1 MVQPARFQSLQTE
14 MEGRLFER
22 REEIEGL
29 ILAVLSRQHIL
40 LVGPKGAAKSM
51 MIRMLAGSI
60 QGAHYFERLLTRFTL
75 PDELFGPVSI
85 SALKQDRF
93 SRITRGYLPEAHFAF
108 LDELWKANSSIL
120 NSLLAIINE
129 RLFYNAGEVSQC
141 PLETMM
147 GPSAELPQ
155 EEALSALYDRF
166 LLRYRVEYIAED
178 GHLLE
183 MMADNRPP
191 VLTSRITLDEIHA
204 ARDAVAAVEFD
215 RPLLESIAKIRR
227 QLEAEGLTLSDRRYK
242 ESLSIVRAKAWLQG
256 RAYAVEDDLAVLANV
271 LWDDPASEP
280 MVRGLVLDV
289 ANPHDK
295 RAREIMDALQ
305 VALTNLQG
313 LDDPRERTMAA
324 GLRLL
329 LAESQIPLAQEL
341 AFDLFC
347 SLYKYFVKLR
357 SPAEIAPECQGHRDL
372 LGRALELREHEK
384 LRAFTRLKP
393 AETALATELVLDA
406 LLQEIARVPS
416 ASEDAGAAEE
426 ARDSSSESV
435 GSVTTQRLREVM
447 KDAREDLQSVTEL
460 IAAWSSG
467 PGQETRLPV
476 ELKLRLMRDVVRNPR
491 LRMIALLFGR
501 YRRLG
506 LRERTLPAMRA
517 SQEVVDF
524 IQGGDVARAL
534 AGELSS
540 FAMEEREDLFY
551 AKVVTHSLLI
561 YELWRREEEPR
572 AVYLCIDNSGSMAGE
587 KEVWAK
593 ASALALAHL
602 ALAEDRPVEVVLFGD
617 AADPPRIFSMRAGDD
632 LATGGEKDLCVG

>member
-1 MVQPARFQSLQTE
+1 MVPPARFQSLQTE

-129 RLFYNAGEVSQC
+129 R
-141 PLETMM
+141 
-147 GPSAELPQ
+147 
-155 EEALSALYDRF
+155 F

-191 VLTSRITLDEIHA
+191 VLTTRITLDEIHA
-204 ARDAVAAVEFD
+204 ASDAVAAVEFD

-227 QLEAEGLTLSDRRYK
+227 RLEAEGLTLSDRRYK
-242 ESLSIVRAKAWLQG
+242 ESLAIVRAKAWLQG

-313 LDDPRERTMAA
+313 LDDPRDRTMAA
-324 GLRLL
+324 VEFL
-329 LAESQIPLAQEL
+329 S
-341 AFDLFC
+341 
-347 SLYKYFVKLR
+347 KLR
-357 SPAEIAPECQGHRDL
+357 TAKAELQGF
-372 LGRALELREHEK
+372 RE
-384 LRAFTRLKP
+384 
-393 AETALATELVLDA
+393 
-406 LLQEIARVPS
+406 
-416 ASEDAGAAEE
+416 
-426 ARDSSSESV
+426 
-435 GSVTTQRLREVM
+435 RLR
-447 KDAREDLQSVTEL
+447 
-460 IAAWSSG
+460 
-467 PGQETRLPV
+467 
-476 ELKLRLMRDVVRNPR
+476 
-491 LRMIALLFGR
+491 
-501 YRRLG
+501 
-506 LRERTLPAMRA
+506 
-517 SQEVVDF
+517 
-524 IQGGDVARAL
+524 
-534 AGELSS
+534 
-540 FAMEEREDLFY
+540 
-551 AKVVTHSLLI
+551 
-561 YELWRREEEPR
+561 RREADETQLVFFLGETDR
-572 AVYLCIDNSGSMAGE
+572 YEVLVKHEYLE
-587 KEVWAK
+587 
-593 ASALALAHL
+593 SA
-602 ALAEDRPVEVVLFGD
+602 
-617 AADPPRIFSMRAGDD
+617 
-632 LATGGEKDLCVG
+632 

>member
-129 RLFYNAGEVSQC
+129 RLFYNDGEVIQC

-147 GPSAELPQ
+147 GASAELPQ

-191 VLTSRITLDEIHA
+191 VLTTRITLEEIHA
-204 ARDAVAAVEFD
+204 AREAVAAVEFD

-227 QLEAEGLTLSDRRYK
+227 RLEGERLTLSDRRYK
-242 ESLSIVRAKAWLQG
+242 ESLSIIRAKAWLQG

-280 MVRGLVLDV
+280 MVRGPGEASIPGERLGGPMAVFGPPGPAISRSAIV
-289 ANPHDK
+289 HDPFDEE
-295 RAREIMDALQ
+295 AFREILPKA
-305 VALTNLQG
+305 T
-313 LDDPRERTMAA
+313 

-329 LAESQIPLAQEL
+329 LNESDLPMANDL

-347 SLYKYFVKLR
+347 SFYKYFVKLR
-357 SPAEIAPECQGHRDL
+357 SPEEIGPEPQENRDP
-372 LGRALELREHEK
+372 LGRPL
-384 LRAFTRLKP
+384 
-393 AETALATELVLDA
+393 
-406 LLQEIARVPS
+406 
-416 ASEDAGAAEE
+416 
-426 ARDSSSESV
+426 
-435 GSVTTQRLREVM
+435 
-447 KDAREDLQSVTEL
+447 
-460 IAAWSSG
+460 
-467 PGQETRLPV
+467 
-476 ELKLRLMRDVVRNPR
+476 
-491 LRMIALLFGR
+491 
-501 YRRLG
+501 
-506 LRERTLPAMRA
+506 
-517 SQEVVDF
+517 
-524 IQGGDVARAL
+524 
-534 AGELSS
+534 
-540 FAMEEREDLFY
+540 
-551 AKVVTHSLLI
+551 
-561 YELWRREEEPR
+561 
-572 AVYLCIDNSGSMAGE
+572 
-587 KEVWAK
+587 
-593 ASALALAHL
+593 
-602 ALAEDRPVEVVLFGD
+602 DRPENTNPHGFT
-617 AADPPRIFSMRAGDD
+617 S
-632 LATGGEKDLCVG
+632 